1 MGGIGSG
8 TKSGMGTTTTEEHK
22 RIDIRYLKQL
32 GVLGNYCSG
41 TLSWSCNGHQ
51 SGFIDYSSSPSILTL
66 KYRFRWNGEDWQPV
80 TQQVRFV
87 ETPCHYGGNRKWFL
101 CPGCERRCGILYSGG
116 PLFLCRTCYQI
127 PYSSQTKGPIDR
139 MILKKQKLEDK
150 IFDDTG
156 FRKRKGMHWST
167 FKRLLKL
174 HIELEDH
181 IDQHI
186 YRFYDKHLEGI
197 PRGGWRP

>member
-1 MGGIGSG
+1 
-8 TKSGMGTTTTEEHK
+8 
-22 RIDIRYLKQL
+22 
-32 GVLGNYCSG
+32 
-41 TLSWSCNGHQ
+41 
-51 SGFIDYSSSPSILTL
+51 
-66 KYRFRWNGEDWQPV
+66 
-80 TQQVRFV
+80 
-87 ETPCHYGGNRKWFL
+87 
-101 CPGCERRCGILYSGG
+101 
-116 PLFLCRTCYQI
+116 
-127 PYSSQTKGPIDR
+127 